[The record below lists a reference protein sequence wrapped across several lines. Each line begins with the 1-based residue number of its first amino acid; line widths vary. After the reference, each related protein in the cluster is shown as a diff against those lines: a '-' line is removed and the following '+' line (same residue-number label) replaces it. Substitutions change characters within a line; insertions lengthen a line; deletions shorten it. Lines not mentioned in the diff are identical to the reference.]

1 MALPADYE
9 YHFDHPAPW
18 FQRHEGPW
26 TLEEV
31 LALPEDS
38 SQRVELVDGALLV
51 SPLGNLDHQRMV
63 GNLYSG
69 FRMSCPIEYEAFPGL
84 NVGLSG
90 GRMLIPDVGVVAR
103 GQKGLLLPVE
113 ELLVA
118 AEVLSPST
126 RVQDLTLKKQLYGEA
141 GVPFYLVVD
150 LRSGEPVATLF
161 ELDGIEYVESARST
175 RSMLKLKRP
184 FPVTIELSL

>member
-9 YHFDHPAPW
+9 RHFDHPAPS
-18 FQRHEGPW
+18 FHHDGPW

-31 LALPEDS
+31 LALPDDR

-51 SPLGNLDHQRMV
+51 SPLGTARHQRLV
-63 GNLYSG
+63 WWVCSALAAA
-69 FRMSCPIEYEAFPGL
+69 CPPALEALPGL

-90 GRMLIPDVGVVAR
+90 GRMLIPDVTVNHVGFD
-103 GQKGLLLPVE
+103 GLLLPVDD
-113 ELLVA
+113 LVLA

-126 RVQDLTLKKQLYGEA
+126 RLQDLTLKKRLYAEA

-150 LRSGEPVATLF
+150 PKGAEPVATLH
-161 ELDGIEYVESARST
+161 ELDGIEYVEIARSEG
-175 RSMLKLKRP
+175 RLLKLERP